1 MSKSAFLW
9 FFLFFF
15 YVSQADKPIL
25 PLLYIT
31 PEMHFKKDNKAI
43 NLRPLNTIY
52 DEYQPTLTLDEQVIL
67 FASTRSGGMGS
78 EDFWYAKREGDSWGK
93 PVNFQEVNTPS
104 VDAAACIS
112 PDGKAVYHVRDENK
126 GTLCDIYVSI
136 IEEGKWQ
143 TPVRLP
149 NTINT
154 HYWESQPS
162 ISADGNMLFFVSNRP
177 GGMGMHDIY
186 WSRRDPVTGEWLPAE
201 NLGKN
206 INTSESEFS
215 PFIHPD
221 GKTLYFSSNGRVDC
235 YGGYDIYKSV
245 YENGVWS
252 PAINIGTVFN
262 SEEDD
267 KYFVLSPNGEYAYF
281 SSNREGSL
289 GGQDLWMIKAP
300 KEEKKPY
307 VTLTGVVKDALTD
320 KVLDA
325 TLTIT
330 DHSAGKVIAVVHTN
344 NIIGKY
350 AAVVQAGGIYGITIS
365 KEGYAFYSEYVTIPA
380 EHVFK
385 EFVRDIKLERAVRGT
400 KMIMN
405 NIFFESGK
413 ATLNIQSS
421 KVELDK
427 LVKLLKE
434 NPHIKVI
441 ITGHTDNVGQP
452 EKNKIL
458 SEQRA
463 NSVKEYLIK
472 QGISESVITTKGMG
486 DAHPIAD
493 NLTEEGRRK
502 NRRIEIEITE

>member
-1 MSKSAFLW
+1 MHIYKILLIL
-9 FFLFFF
+9 LFFF
-15 YVSQADKPIL
+15 HVAHADKPLFPL
-25 PLLYIT
+25 PYISPDLY
-31 PEMHFKKDNKAI
+31 FKKESKAI
-43 NLRPLNTIY
+43 NIKSLNTVY

-67 FASTRSGGMGS
+67 FASTRSGGQGN
-78 EDFWYAKREGDSWGK
+78 EDFWYARREGDSWGK
-93 PVNFQEVNTPS
+93 PVNFEEVNTPS

-112 PDGKAVYHVRDENK
+112 PDGKSVYHVRDEHKN
-126 GTLCDIYVSI
+126 TLCDIYVSV

-177 GGMGMHDIY
+177 GGAGMHDIY
-186 WSRRDPVTGEWLPAE
+186 WSRKDPVTGEWLPAE
-201 NLGKN
+201 NLSR

-221 GKTLYFSSNGRVDC
+221 GKTLYFSSNGRIDC
-235 YGGYDIYKSV
+235 YGGYDIYKTV
-245 YENGVWS
+245 FENGVWS
-252 PAINIGTVFN
+252 PPVNIGAIFN

-300 KEEKKPY
+300 KEEKKSL

-320 KVLDA
+320 KTLDA
-325 TLTIT
+325 ILTIT
-330 DHSAGKVIAVVHTN
+330 DHSAGKVIAVVSTN

-365 KEGYAFYSEYVTIPA
+365 KEGYAFYSEYVTVPA
-380 EHVFK
+380 DLTFK
-385 EFVRDIKLERAVRGT
+385 EFVRDITLKKATKGT
-400 KMIMN
+400 TMVMN
-405 NIFFESGK
+405 NLFFESGK
-413 ATLNIQSS
+413 ATLNINSS

-434 NPHIKVI
+434 NPHIKVT
-441 ITGHTDNVGQP
+441 ITGHTDNVGIP
-452 EKNKIL
+452 EKNQIL

-463 NSVKEYLIK
+463 NSIK
-472 QGISESVITTKGMG
+472 QYLVQQGIKESNITTKGMG
-486 DAHPIAD
+486 DTKPIAD